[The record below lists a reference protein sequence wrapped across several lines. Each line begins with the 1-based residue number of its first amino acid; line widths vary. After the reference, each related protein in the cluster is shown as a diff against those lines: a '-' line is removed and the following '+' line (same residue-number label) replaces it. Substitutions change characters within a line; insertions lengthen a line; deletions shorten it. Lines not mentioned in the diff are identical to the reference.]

1 MGGTDDAG
9 NYTSGIVRDLPGPEL
24 PDASE
29 GDCMSAIDDCLANN
43 RAFATGL
50 SKIPPHTPPAK
61 RIAVVLCMD
70 ARLNTWAMLG
80 LKDGDAHV
88 IRNAGGVVTTDVI
101 RSLIIS
107 QRLQGTREVM
117 LIHHTDCGMLKFK
130 DDELKRAISEEA
142 GKSPKFSL
150 RAFDDV
156 EVDLRQ
162 SIRRIKDCPYLPC
175 RDHVRG
181 FVYDVDT
188 ALLHEV
194 S

>member
-1 MGGTDDAG
+1 
-9 NYTSGIVRDLPGPEL
+9 
-24 PDASE
+24 
-29 GDCMSAIDDCLANN
+29 MSAIDDCLANN

-107 QRLQGTREVM
+107 QRLQGTREV
-117 LIHHTDCGMLKFK
+117 
-130 DDELKRAISEEA
+130 
-142 GKSPKFSL
+142 
-150 RAFDDV
+150 
-156 EVDLRQ
+156 
-162 SIRRIKDCPYLPC
+162 
-175 RDHVRG
+175 
-181 FVYDVDT
+181 
-188 ALLHEV
+188 
-194 S
+194 

>member
-1 MGGTDDAG
+1 MG
-9 NYTSGIVRDLPGPEL
+9 
-24 PDASE
+24 
-29 GDCMSAIDDCLANN
+29 AIDDCLANN

-50 SKIPPHTPPAK
+50 AKTPPHTPPAK
-61 RIAVVLCMD
+61 HIAVVLCMD

-88 IRNAGGVVTTDVI
+88 IRNAGGVVTKDVI

-107 QRLQGTREVM
+107 QRLQETREVM

-130 DDELKRAISEEA
+130 DDELKRVISEEA

-150 RAFDDV
+150 RAFEDV
-156 EVDLRQ
+156 EIDLRQ
-162 SIRRIKDCPYLPC
+162 SILRIKDCPYLPY

-188 ALLHEV
+188 GLLHEV

>member
-1 MGGTDDAG
+1 
-9 NYTSGIVRDLPGPEL
+9 
-24 PDASE
+24 
-29 GDCMSAIDDCLANN
+29 
-43 RAFATGL
+43 
-50 SKIPPHTPPAK
+50 
-61 RIAVVLCMD
+61 
-70 ARLNTWAMLG
+70 
-80 LKDGDAHV
+80 
-88 IRNAGGVVTTDVI
+88 
-101 RSLIIS
+101 
-107 QRLQGTREVM
+107 
-117 LIHHTDCGMLKFK
+117 MLKFK

-162 SIRRIKDCPYLPC
+162 SIRRIKGCPYLPC

-188 ALLHEV
+188 GLLHEV